1 MRNKGVVISLAAM
14 VLIGTMITKG
24 TYNFIEKNSGGSTA
38 QVTAAALDGAGEALV
53 QAAPLGAEEAG
64 QEPAFDM
71 GEAGEG
77 SPGDLEEGVKEKDH
91 MPGPMADSGEG
102 VKEDAAVL
110 AEGAMAQALSL
121 EEQETQAER
130 SLLDTGKT
138 SGEQPL
144 EMEAGEE
151 DWDSQSYYVKRLDDL
166 DSQIKKSREKQP
178 EANVHSSVKSAASN
192 ELKLWDSELNDIYNG
207 ILKTLDKEESQAL
220 VKEEREWLKERDVL
234 AMEAALNST
243 GGSSESI
250 EYTLSLIEST
260 RARAYELARR
270 YGQALGEQSGQEGMD

>member
-1 MRNKGVVISLAAM
+1 
-14 VLIGTMITKG
+14 
-24 TYNFIEKNSGGSTA
+24 
-38 QVTAAALDGAGEALV
+38 
-53 QAAPLGAEEAG
+53 
-64 QEPAFDM
+64 
-71 GEAGEG
+71 
-77 SPGDLEEGVKEKDH
+77 

-178 EANVHSSVKSAASN
+178 EANVNSSVKSAASN